1 MIIKRALAF
10 LSLVCLMISAFSAFA
25 QVPWSK
31 ADSCESNNSTMICPS
46 RSVWSKFGTV
56 SLVMSDDAKTSQ
68 AKWQLQT
75 TKDGDIRLLIDV
87 EGEGQKQKGAI
98 LLIAGNAMLTNG
110 LTLKEGSEIDS
121 LDAPTLMVQLA
132 TGLLQYAFPE
142 GPKAIPKEISID
154 RTENTKAIWLGTPST
169 NAGPIPL
176 PWQVKGNI
184 GRAGKKVVFD
194 LKFIRN
200 PKESRE
206 RSMNIT
212 GSWEAAPSSLV
223 LDDKMSLKEWKYYK
237 LGVYETKMRGGT
249 MIDYSARPQATN
261 YESLGDLRKALA
273 AEKQK

>member
-1 MIIKRALAF
+1 MILKHTLAT
-10 LSLVCLMISAFSAFA
+10 LCLVCLMISPSLASG
-25 QVPWSK
+25 QMPLRK
-31 ADSCESNNSTMICPS
+31 ADSCECNDSTMICPS
-46 RSVWSKFGTV
+46 RSVWAKFGTV
-56 SLVMSDDAKTSQ
+56 SLVMSDDAKTVQ
-68 AKWQLQT
+68 CKWQLQT
-75 TKDGDIRLLIDV
+75 TKDGDIRLLIDAQD
-87 EGEGQKQKGAI
+87 ERQRQNGAI
-98 LLIAGNAMLTNG
+98 LLIAGNVMLTNS

-121 LDAPTLMVQLA
+121 LDAPILMIQLA

-142 GPKAIPKEISID
+142 GPKAILKETSID
-154 RTENTKAIWLGTPST
+154 LTENTKGIWLGTPST

-176 PWQVKGNI
+176 PWQMKGKI
-184 GRAGKKVVFD
+184 GKTGEKVVFD

-206 RSMNIT
+206 ASMNLT
-212 GSWEAAPSSLV
+212 GSWEASPSSLV